1 MSKKKPKKRNKKY
14 TGSSVNTPKTPP
26 SPYFKNQGHG
36 GKVSGSKA
44 SQMGRRRKV

>member
-14 TGSSVNTPKTPP
+14 TGSANKEIKNNP
-26 SPYFKNQGHG
+26 SPFFNKHAVV
-36 GKVSGSKA
+36 GKVSSSKA